1 MSWLARTIANSLRLD
16 DDDDDDEEKDIHNNG
31 DNLKSP
37 QNKSESESDPHSP
50 SSSTSTPTARGVK
63 EDLSEI
69 TKTISRQLW
78 GVASFL
84 APPPDSDQNPPS
96 QPSNSGPNPLLE
108 NSDSNATDEDV
119 IAGIRSD
126 FEEISGRFRSGI
138 SKLSGN
144 KTVSEFT
151 KFASNFLQIGSDE
164 GDSLDGVVGL
174 TEEVLAFAGNIAM
187 HPETWLD
194 FPHPLDPDSDDFD
207 LSDPQQ
213 EHALAV
219 ERLVPSL
226 ASLRMELCP
235 GYISDGC
242 FWKIYFVLLHPR
254 LNKNDADIL
263 STPQIVEARA
273 MLSQALDKRSKENK
287 GSDLSGNIPSNEEE
301 QHLSVPSSP
310 ELESALLQT
319 SAIEAAPSMVV
330 SDVEMEKH
338 PVQSTITHVLD
349 NAVTKAAP
357 ENATDEQSSSGSANR
372 FLHESLETYEEDAD
386 DWLKEDTSEMVG
398 AGGTSVPT
406 GNDEDVSFS
415 DLEVDDDDV
424 PTSHE
429 KTTSGSDSSTKDSRD
444 WVQLSR
450 SPSKDVKPVES
461 RHGDSE
467 HSSARNSDTKDSND
481 WLNVD
486 DIDVM

>member
-16 DDDDDDEEKDIHNNG
+16 EDEQELHNIG

-37 QNKSESESDPHSP
+37 QNKSESEPVQSDPQSP
-50 SSSTSTPTARGVK
+50 SSFASTPTARGVK

-69 TKTISRQLW
+69 TKSISRQLW

-84 APPPDSDQNPPS
+84 APPPDSDPVPLKPSASDRNPTSEP
-96 QPSNSGPNPLLE
+96 
-108 NSDSNATDEDV
+108 SDSNAIDED
-119 IAGIRSD
+119 IISGIRSD

-144 KTVSEFT
+144 KTVSDFT
-151 KFASNFLQIGSDE
+151 KFASSFLQIGSDE
-164 GDSLDGVVGL
+164 AHGLDGVVGL

-187 HPETWLD
+187 HPEIWLD
-194 FPHPLDPDSDDFD
+194 FPHFVDPDSDDFD

-226 ASLRMELCP
+226 AALRMELCP

-254 LNKNDADIL
+254 LNKSDADIL

-273 MLSQALDKRSKENK
+273 ISSQALDKRSEENK
-287 GSDLSGNIPSNEEE
+287 ISDFFPGANVPSNEEE
-301 QHLSVPSSP
+301 ERLSVPSSAQF
-310 ELESALLQT
+310 ESAPLQT
-319 SAIEAAPSMVV
+319 SAVEAAPSMVV
-330 SDVEMEKH
+330 SNVEMKKH
-338 PVQSTITHVLD
+338 PVQCTGTHIIDTSV
-349 NAVTKAAP
+349 VKAAP
-357 ENATDEQSSSGSANR
+357 VNPTVEQSSSGSANR
-372 FLHESLETYEEDAD
+372 FLDGSHETYEDDAD

-398 AGGTSVPT
+398 SGGTSVPIC
-406 GNDEDVSFS
+406 NDEDVSFS
-415 DLEVDDDDV
+415 DLEEDDNDV
-424 PTSHE
+424 PAVHK

-450 SPSKDVKPVES
+450 STSKDVNSVES
-461 RHGDSE
+461 RHADSE
-467 HSSARNSDTKDSND
+467 HSSARNSYTKDSND

-486 DIDVM
+486 DIDAM